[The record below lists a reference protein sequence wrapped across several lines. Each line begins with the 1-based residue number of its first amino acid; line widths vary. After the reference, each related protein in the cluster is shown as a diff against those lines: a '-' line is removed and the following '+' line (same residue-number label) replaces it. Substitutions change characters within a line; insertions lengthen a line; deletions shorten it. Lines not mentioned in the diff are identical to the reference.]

1 MKINKDLVLRKI
13 KNNSPIVLAGLALIV
28 IAVVWITLHNNL
40 QPDRYPVTIKQP
52 TSIDSIVL
60 HKDSLVVPIIY
71 SRIPDLSI
79 LKAKDRKEQFIHL
92 MLPSILLAREKMAT
106 QRKEL
111 KKIIDRMQN
120 GTVSSQDSL
129 LLKTSI
135 EKFKAKG
142 PQDLLKRMQ
151 PHPASIILAQAAIE
165 SGWGTSRFFK
175 EANNIYGIWSYN
187 SKEDRIRAEIM
198 RQGKSIYLR
207 KYKTMFD
214 SVYDYLLTIAR
225 SHAYKDFRDA
235 RANSQNP
242 YRLIW
247 FLSNYSEQRVKYV
260 NDLRLMIEYNNLT
273 QYDHF
278 HLVEIDKKDET
289 WKKLLAS

>member
-1 MKINKDLVLRKI
+1 MKINKELVFNKI
-13 KNNSPIVLAGLALIV
+13 KSHKAVAAAGLALLLV
-28 IAVVWITLHNNL
+28 VVVWITLHNNL
-40 QPDRYPVTIKQP
+40 PPNRYPVTIKEA

-60 HKDSLVVPIIY
+60 HKDSLVAPIIY
-71 SRIPDLSI
+71 SKIPDLSI
-79 LKAKDRKEQFIHL
+79 LKAKDRKQQFIHL

-106 QRKEL
+106 QRIEL
-111 KKIIDRMQN
+111 KKIIDRMQS
-120 GTVSSQDSL
+120 GTASSEDSL
-129 LLKTSI
+129 LLNANI
-135 EKFKAKG
+135 EKFKARG

-187 SKEDRIRAEIM
+187 SSEERIRAEIK

-225 SHAYKDFRDA
+225 SHAYKDFREA

-247 FLSNYSEQRVKYV
+247 FLSNYSEQRIKYV

-273 QYDHF
+273 QYDHY

-289 WKKLLAS
+289 WKKLLGS